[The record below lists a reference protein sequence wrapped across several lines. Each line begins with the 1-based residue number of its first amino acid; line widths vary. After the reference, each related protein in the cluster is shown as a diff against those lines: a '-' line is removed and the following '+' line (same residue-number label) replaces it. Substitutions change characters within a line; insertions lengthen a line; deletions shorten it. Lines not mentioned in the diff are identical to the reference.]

1 MPYDFRGGR
10 GVRALVSLAAATT
23 LVTAGWAGIHPS
35 GEGAP
40 AAPTPFS
47 AFAHTAVVADEPDSF
62 IRDVRTWLMTSE
74 DGRTYKISV
83 ALPAGY
89 TESGS
94 AYRAL
99 YVTDANAE
107 FGIAVETAR
116 LNAPGTV
123 VVGIGYDNPGQ
134 GFAASGVPRTLD
146 LTPTDIGAATPSGGA
161 PEFLSFLREELVPR
175 VERDFHVDAGDRA
188 LMGHSFGGLFAT
200 YTLLHNE
207 GLFQRFVI
215 ASPSLWWDE
224 HTILD
229 LESEYAAA
237 NDTLDARV
245 FLSVGSLEET
255 TTGFP
260 MTSDMTRFAR
270 TLSDRA
276 YTGLE
281 LGGHVFEDETH
292 LSVIGA
298 SFSRGLRFIYAA
310 PGTTIPGTEL
320 PADPVAAA
328 PQISSHPADVR
339 VDEGEEARFTASATG
354 VPAPA
359 VHWQS
364 RLASSGDWVPIPDA
378 TGTAYVVSGA
388 RASATGTEYRA
399 VFRNTSG
406 EAITDA
412 ATLTVAAT
420 GEEPGQG
427 IPSEADLTDE
437 ARGTVSVP
445 DSVVRG
451 ETAPVTLGD
460 EFAGEQVDVYLFSTP
475 VPLGT
480 HTVSADGVVRVV
492 IPEDAALGAHR
503 VAVSA
508 AGGALLG
515 WDATTVV
522 APSAGAGTAAP
533 ATLPGTGAEIDPALI
548 AGALLLLGAG
558 VGLMATARA
567 RRDRQRS

>member
-23 LVTAGWAGIHPS
+23 LITAGWAGAHAGAQEAS
-35 GEGAP
+35 AAP
-40 AAPTPFS
+40 AS
-47 AFAHTAVVADEPDSF
+47 ARTAAVVAAEPDAF
-62 IRDVRTWLMTSE
+62 IRDVKTWMMTSE
-74 DGRTYKISV
+74 DDRTYKISV

-89 TESGS
+89 SESGS
-94 AYRAL
+94 AYRVL

-146 LTPTDIGAATPSGGA
+146 LTPTDIGVATPSGGA
-161 PEFLSFLREELVPR
+161 PEFLSFLRDELVPR
-175 VERDFHVDAGDRA
+175 IEGDFHVDAGDRA

-229 LESEYAAA
+229 TENEYAAE
-237 NDTLDARV
+237 NDALDARV

-260 MTSDMTRFAR
+260 MTSDMTSFAT
-270 TLSDRA
+270 TLADRGYA
-276 YTGLE
+276 GLE

-310 PGTTIPGTEL
+310 PGTTVPGTEL
-320 PADPVAAA
+320 PSVPATAA
-328 PQISSHPADVR
+328 PQVGSHPADVR
-339 VDEGEEARFTASATG
+339 VDEGGNASFAATATG
-354 VPAPA
+354 VPAPT
-359 VHWQS
+359 VQWQS
-364 RLASSGDWVPIPDA
+364 RLSSSADWVAIPDA
-378 TGTAYVVSGA
+378 TDTAYVVTGA
-388 RASATGTEYRA
+388 RVSATGTQYRA
-399 VFRNTSG
+399 VFRNAAG

-412 ATLTVAAT
+412 ATLTVAST

-427 IPSEADLTDE
+427 GPSEEDLTEE
-437 ARGTVSVP
+437 ARGTVTVP

-451 ETAPVTLGD
+451 ETAVVTLGS
-460 EFAGEQVDVYLFSTP
+460 EFVGERVDVYLFSTP
-475 VPLGT
+475 VALGER
-480 HTVSADGVVRVV
+480 TVSAEGTVSVM
-492 IPEDAALGAHR
+492 ISEDATLGAHR
-503 VAVSA
+503 IAVY
-508 AGGALLG
+508 AGDGALLG
-515 WDATTVV
+515 WDTTTIV
-522 APSAGAGTAAP
+522 APSAGAGAAAP
-533 ATLPGTGAEIDPALI
+533 AHLPDTGAEIDVVLV

-558 VGLMATARA
+558 VGLVVKTRA
-567 RRDRQRS
+567 RRT

>member
-23 LVTAGWAGIHPS
+23 LITAGWAGAHAS
-35 GEGAP
+35 GQEATAAP
-40 AAPTPFS
+40 APVS
-47 AFAHTAVVADEPDSF
+47 ASAHTAVVTDEPDSF
-62 IRDVRTWLMTSE
+62 IRDVKTWMMTSE

-94 AYRAL
+94 AYRVL
-99 YVTDANAE
+99 YVTDANSE

-146 LTPTDIGAATPSGGA
+146 LTPTDIGVATPSGGA
-161 PEFLSFLREELVPR
+161 PEFLSFLRDELVPR
-175 VERDFHVDAGDRA
+175 IEGDFHVDAGDRA

-200 YTLLHNE
+200 YTLLHNQ

-229 LESEYAAA
+229 VESEYAAA

-260 MTSDMTRFAR
+260 MTSDMTRFAS

-320 PADPVAAA
+320 PSAPATAA
-328 PQISSHPADVR
+328 PQVGSHPVDVR
-339 VDEGEEARFTASATG
+339 VDEGEDASFAAAATG
-354 VPAPA
+354 VPAPT
-359 VHWQS
+359 VQWQS
-364 RLASSGDWVPIPDA
+364 RLSSSADWVAIPDA
-378 TGTAYVVSGA
+378 TGTAYVVTGA
-388 RASATGTEYRA
+388 RVSATGTQYRA
-399 VFRNTSG
+399 VFRNAAG

-412 ATLTVAAT
+412 ATLTVAST

-427 IPSEADLTDE
+427 GPSDEDLTE
-437 ARGTVSVP
+437 ETRGTVTVP

-451 ETAPVTLGD
+451 ETAVVTVGS
-460 EFAGEQVDVYLFSTP
+460 EFVGERVDVYLFSTP
-475 VPLGT
+475 VALGER
-480 HTVSADGVVRVV
+480 TVSAAGTVSVM
-492 IPEDAALGAHR
+492 ISEEATLGAHR
-503 VAVSA
+503 IAVY
-508 AGGALLG
+508 AGDGALLG
-515 WDATTVV
+515 WDSTTII
-522 APSAGAGTAAP
+522 AASAGAGAAAP
-533 ATLPGTGAEIDPALI
+533 AQLPDTGAEIDAALV
-548 AGALLLLGAG
+548 AGGALLLGAG
-558 VGLMATARA
+558 LVLVVTARVRRA
-567 RRDRQRS
+567 RRRS